1 MVETLNEHKQ
11 RGGDKKVPT
20 VDAGEDTLLFKPF
33 TSGHVSVSAKRK
45 LFSQSGYKIALFAMD
60 FAASIE
66 GFALGLW
73 LMGWSEFASEPPGA
87 IVGFFILSLA
97 TIAFFRTYHL
107 YSYHYIF
114 TRKGHLVGLVKSFCW
129 SILTYGIIF
138 FLYYSTKLLEEH
150 FLVVI
155 TALLFGAV
163 VFLFLSRI
171 FWSHLLNFLMAI
183 GIAFLIVGMTGLF
196 FKEGIPVFMINGLVI
211 SICFLLAAAILTA
224 SRIFLFNVIIN
235 KWFRRQFRRQ
245 VIIAGSDEEA
255 NHITRHI
262 VDNNAPFWVVGTVG
276 KGAACVLDVGLGKVC
291 LGDITRLPAIASQFK
306 IDDIIITDETI
317 DRQTLVSLLD
327 YCTSAGID
335 AWFPPKLMPIIDIKL
350 YVDSFCGLPMV
361 RLCSQKNSW
370 LFNKIKRGLD
380 ALITVP
386 LFILQ
391 LPIFSIIALA
401 IKLDTPGPV
410 FYKATAVGKN
420 GRIFPMYKFRSMR
433 TDTESSIH
441 KQYVTKLIKGEI
453 GKEQDNDK
461 PLKITNDPRITRVG
475 SFLRKYSLD
484 ELPQLINVIKGD
496 MSLVGPRPCLPYEF
510 EVYEE
515 WYKKRAAVRAGI
527 TGLWQVTGRSSV
539 SFENMIMLDLY
550 YIYNRDLSLDLNI
563 LFETIF
569 VVLGKKGAY

>member
-1 MVETLNEHKQ
+1 M
-11 RGGDKKVPT
+11 
-20 VDAGEDTLLFKPF
+20 
-33 TSGHVSVSAKRK
+33 
-45 LFSQSGYKIALFAMD
+45 
-60 FAASIE
+60 
-66 GFALGLW
+66 
-73 LMGWSEFASEPPGA
+73 
-87 IVGFFILSLA
+87 
-97 TIAFFRTYHL
+97 
-107 YSYHYIF
+107 
-114 TRKGHLVGLVKSFCW
+114 
-129 SILTYGIIF
+129 
-138 FLYYSTKLLEEH
+138 
-150 FLVVI
+150 
-155 TALLFGAV
+155 
-163 VFLFLSRI
+163 
-171 FWSHLLNFLMAI
+171 
-183 GIAFLIVGMTGLF
+183 
-196 FKEGIPVFMINGLVI
+196 
-211 SICFLLAAAILTA
+211 
-224 SRIFLFNVIIN
+224 
-235 KWFRRQFRRQ
+235 
-245 VIIAGSDEEA
+245 IIAGSDHEA
-255 NHITRHI
+255 NQITRHV
-262 VDNNAPFWVVGTVG
+262 VDNDAPFWIVGTVG
-276 KGAACVLDVGLGKVC
+276 KDAACGLESSLGKVC

-484 ELPQLINVIKGD
+484 ELPQLINVINGD